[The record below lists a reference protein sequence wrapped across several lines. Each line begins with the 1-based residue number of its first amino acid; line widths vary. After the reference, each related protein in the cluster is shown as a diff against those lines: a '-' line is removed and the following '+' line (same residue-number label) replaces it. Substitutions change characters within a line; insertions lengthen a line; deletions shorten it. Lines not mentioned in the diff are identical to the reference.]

1 MWQAVAAIGGFII
14 FQKMILWIWRL
25 LCFKYEWARRFDF
38 NARYRKG
45 WLPPPQETDPNSP
58 LMRIADVLESIH
70 RNLQFADLTGEPL
83 VHIRQP
89 GIQASM
95 LRDEPSPPDRE
106 TDTAEADGSAA

>member
-25 LCFKYEWARRFDF
+25 LCFKYEWARKFDF

-58 LMRIADVLESIH
+58 LMRVADALESIH
-70 RNLQFADLTGEPL
+70 RNLQFADLRGESL

-95 LRDEPSPPDRE
+95 LRDETPLPDGE
-106 TDTAEADGSAA
+106 ADTADGSAA